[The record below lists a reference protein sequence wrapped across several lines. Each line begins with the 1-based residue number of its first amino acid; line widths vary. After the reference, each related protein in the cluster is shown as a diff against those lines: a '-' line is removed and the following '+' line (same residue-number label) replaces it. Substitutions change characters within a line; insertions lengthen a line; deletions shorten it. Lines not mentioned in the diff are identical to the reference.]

1 MGVALLAGT
10 TAASAEGL
18 GIALNG
24 GVVGLGIGT
33 GVDIVYSVNPSVNIR
48 GGVMQGKKTAD
59 ATIDANEF
67 SITSKAN
74 TAGLFADWLIFQG
87 DLRLTAGYVTM
98 VAH

>member
-1 MGVALLAGT
+1 MMDKKSLAMGVALLAGT

-48 GGVMQGKKTAD
+48 GGVMQGKKPLMPQLMP
-59 ATIDANEF
+59 
-67 SITSKAN
+67 TSSPLHQKQIPQDCLPI
-74 TAGLFADWLIFQG
+74 G
-87 DLRLTAGYVTM
+87 
-98 VAH
+98 